1 MLRIKTQISPGM
13 LSKIASRRGFNTRQA
28 SYSRFQNHRLGFV
41 MFCGLCSFVFCSNAQ
56 EHSEWLRGAARG
68 QRWGFLTRGQRR
80 LRPAGPLPAATPAPI
95 HWAGGFVPITRVSF
109 EAIAFS
115 GGCLKC
121 NVIRR
126 SLTLCWFAR
135 ACPAD
140 GFLNPRVPCASVS
153 SSSNSGR
160 MAAPPQSRLG
170 NSGTRYL
177 CTCSQQPPARKN
189 ARRRWQSDVIRK
201 SMARFVLTSSAL
213 FWVPW
218 MSHQL

>member
-28 SYSRFQNHRLGFV
+28 SYSRFQNHRVGFV

-95 HWAGGFVPITRVSF
+95 HRAGGFVPITRASF

-115 GGCLKC
+115 GGCLKR

-135 ACPAD
+135 SSPLPMVSLTPGC
-140 GFLNPRVPCASVS
+140 LVPRFPPPVTQGGWRRLLRAGWEIQVHGICA
-153 SSSNSGR
+153 
-160 MAAPPQSRLG
+160 
-170 NSGTRYL
+170 
-177 CTCSQQPPARKN
+177 PAR
-189 ARRRWQSDVIRK
+189 
-201 SMARFVLTSSAL
+201 SSPLHGKMPGDAGSL
-213 FWVPW
+213 
-218 MSHQL
+218 M

>member
-28 SYSRFQNHRLGFV
+28 SYSRFQNHHLGFV

-56 EHSEWLRGAARG
+56 EHSEWLRGAAQG

-115 GGCLKC
+115 GGCLKR
-121 NVIRR
+121 NVIRL

-135 ACPAD
+135 SSPLPMVSLTPGCPV
-140 GFLNPRVPCASVS
+140 PRFPPPVTQGGWRRLLRAGWEIQVHGICA
-153 SSSNSGR
+153 
-160 MAAPPQSRLG
+160 
-170 NSGTRYL
+170 
-177 CTCSQQPPARKN
+177 PAR
-189 ARRRWQSDVIRK
+189 
-201 SMARFVLTSSAL
+201 SSPLHGKMPDDAGSL
-213 FWVPW
+213 
-218 MSHQL
+218 M